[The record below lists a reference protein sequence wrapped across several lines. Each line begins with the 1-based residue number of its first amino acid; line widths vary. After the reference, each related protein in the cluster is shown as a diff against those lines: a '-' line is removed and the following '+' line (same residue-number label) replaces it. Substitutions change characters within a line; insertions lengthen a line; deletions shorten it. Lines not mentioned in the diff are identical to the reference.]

1 MAIDFATQYPL
12 HHYNTVYQGET
23 VVVEL
28 YYDSEGH
35 YLLVV
40 SRGLSVQSSPF
51 TDKVAASNEFKRTV
65 DQYIV

>member
-1 MAIDFATQYPL
+1 MPFDFAAQSPL
-12 HHYNTVYQGET
+12 HHYKTLHNGET

-28 YYDSEGH
+28 YYDSEGY

-51 TDKVAASNEFKRTV
+51 TDKVVASNEFKRTV